1 MLEDLLTWI
10 MARLAAEPTF
20 TGRVYFNGSVPA
32 GAGTPFLT
40 VQVTPTTPTFANEG
54 QVALSKAT
62 VKVLA
67 RAPEAE
73 TAEALVWKKKVHDLL
88 KRVGSQQTDGLA
100 IRGSRNLRQII
111 EAVPERVAIIGAT
124 TDAPWLV
131 AGGDYEF
138 TFHPCPNEG

>member
-1 MLEDLLTWI
+1 MLEDLLAWV

-20 TGRVYFNGSVPA
+20 AERVYLNGSVPSK
-32 GAGTPFLT
+32 AGTPFIT
-40 VQVTPTTPTFANEG
+40 IQVTPTTPSFGNEG

-67 RAPEAE
+67 RAPEAK
-73 TAEALVWKKKVHDLL
+73 TADALAWKKKVHDLL
-88 KRVGSQQTDGLA
+88 MRVGSHTVDGLA

-124 TDAPWLV
+124 TEVPWLI